1 VVLAVGIGSAIAVAQ
16 TPQYPVF
23 TTDHLHSAMT
33 TVGLAFG
40 LARHSIEKND
50 PLLAKDYLLRA
61 RDQLA
66 TTITFWRDRKKDD
79 AIAILR
85 DALKKMD
92 ALDTAMSAEKVD
104 MPAAAELARQVNT
117 SCEACHAK
125 YREQD
130 PITKAYRVRADL
142 IP

>member
-1 VVLAVGIGSAIAVAQ
+1 MLLVGAGSAIGLAQ
-16 TPQYPVF
+16 TQQYPIF
-23 TTDHLHSAMT
+23 TTDHLNSAMT

-40 LARHSIEKND
+40 LTRHSIDKND
-50 PLLAKDYLLRA
+50 PQLAKDYLLRA

-85 DALKKMD
+85 DTLKKMD

-104 MPAAAELARQVNT
+104 MAATADLARQVNT